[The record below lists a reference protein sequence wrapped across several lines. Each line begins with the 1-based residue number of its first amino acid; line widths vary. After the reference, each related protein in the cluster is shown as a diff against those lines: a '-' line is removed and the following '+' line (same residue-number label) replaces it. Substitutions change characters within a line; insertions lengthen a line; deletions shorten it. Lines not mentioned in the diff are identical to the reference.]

1 MTPTTRPPAAALPDR
16 NAIDAAL
23 VRRLVAAQFPAW
35 ADLPIEQVTPGGW
48 DNRTFRLGEALSVRL
63 PSAAWYAAQVAKEH
77 RWLPALAPHVPLP
90 IPAPLAHGRP
100 TAEYPWPWSVYRW
113 LCGEPAA
120 TGHIADLSHFAA
132 DLAGFLLA
140 LYAIDATAG
149 PPAGTHN
156 FWRGGPLA
164 VYDEETRQ
172 AAQTLAGEID
182 GAAALA
188 VWDAAL
194 ASTWEAAPVWV
205 HGDVAVGNLL
215 VSDGRLCAVIDF
227 GSSGVGDPACDLV
240 IAWTLL
246 SGESRQVFRGSLPF
260 DAGTWARGRG
270 WALWKAL
277 ITAADPESPHAAD
290 ARRVLAEVLADP
302 VRR

>member
-1 MTPTTRPPAAALPDR
+1 MTATTPPPGAVPHRDD
-16 NAIDAAL
+16 IDAAL
-23 VRRLVAAQFPAW
+23 VRRLIAAQFPAW
-35 ADLPIEQVTPGGW
+35 ADLPVEPVIPGGW
-48 DNRTFRLGEALSVRL
+48 DNRTFRLGDALSVRL

-77 RWLPALAPHVPLP
+77 RWLPVLAPQLPLP
-90 IPAPLAHGRP
+90 IPAPLAQGQP
-100 TAEYPWPWSVYRW
+100 TTEYPWPWSVYRW
-113 LCGEPAA
+113 LAGEPAA
-120 TGHIADLSHFAA
+120 SGFIADLSRFAT
-132 DLAGFLLA
+132 DLAGFLVA
-140 LYAIDATAG
+140 LYRIDASDG
-149 PPAGTHN
+149 PAAGTHN

-172 AAQTLAGEID
+172 AVSTLAGEAD

-194 ASTWEAAPVWV
+194 ASQWEAAPVWV

-215 VSDGRLCAVIDF
+215 VADGELSAVIDF

-246 SGESRQVFRGSLPF
+246 SGESRRVFRASLPF

-270 WALWKAL
+270 WTLWKAL
-277 ITAADPESPHAAD
+277 ITAAEPENPHAPE

-302 VRR
+302 VTP